1 MWIEFAWDGSQYF
14 ASFCDRNCRVSLHGY
29 VFNCSLKL
37 QTLSADTISIKT
49 TQTLTISSSF
59 CFHYVSNCNWIKRTS
74 FRKII
79 VVSINYFLVISV
91 IVGCF
96 CHSTQSTYH
105 LRLIFHV
112 KPVDLPLTPFLHV
125 QQASMLM
132 TKEDT
137 MMRCFEVCSN
147 YIHCNNVLGKG
158 VVFQ

>member
-1 MWIEFAWDGSQYF
+1 MLKYLDQCNTWDARWRTRVEYRCYFKIHLVDWVGSQYF
-14 ASFCDRNCRVSLHGY
+14 ASFCDRNCRVSLHGF

-79 VVSINYFLVISV
+79 VVSINYFLVNSV

-96 CHSTQSTYH
+96 CHSTQ
-105 LRLIFHV
+105 FHV
-112 KPVDLPLTPFLHV
+112 SFTPNFPRETCRLAINAIFARA
-125 QQASMLM
+125 AS
-132 TKEDT
+132 
-137 MMRCFEVCSN
+137 
-147 YIHCNNVLGKG
+147 
-158 VVFQ
+158 